1 MDSYQ
6 EMLGRLE
13 SENVKK
19 TQDLKIIQ
27 KIAVEVS
34 SSHNLDQI
42 LQIVLDILDQMLGF
56 KHSMILLLD
65 ETDNTLSVV
74 ASHGYDEIGIG
85 AKVPMGV
92 GVIGTVAKHKKLM
105 RMSNIQYQRKY
116 AQSIRSQVQRQGTG
130 TNVLENKVQLPGLE
144 NAESQLAIPLL
155 IKDRLIGVFSVE
167 DPVLNAF
174 SLLDETLL
182 TIIGSQAAGA
192 IENARL
198 YNLEEKQVQELSAA
212 YKELT
217 ELNMTLEKKVR
228 ERTVQYE
235 EAKQTAELASKAKSE
250 FLSSMS
256 HELRTPLNAI
266 LGFSQV
272 LQEKYFGELN
282 QKQAE
287 YVNNILESGQHLLS
301 LINDILDLSKIEA
314 GKMGLEL
321 SQVRIKD
328 LLESSLVMI
337 KEKALAHRISLNTEI
352 AKELDNLLIT
362 ADERKVKQI
371 IFNLLSNAA
380 KFTPDG
386 GTISMSGVKT
396 EKELLIS
403 VTDTGIGIE
412 KNEQEK
418 IFGGFYQVA
427 SALSNKTPGTG
438 LGLPLTRS
446 MVEMHG
452 GKLWVESEGLGKG
465 SRFTF
470 TLPLSNPAKH

>member
-6 EMLGRLE
+6 EMLGKLE

-217 ELNMTLEKKVR
+217 ELNLTLEKKVR

>member
-6 EMLGRLE
+6 EMLGKLE

-65 ETDNTLSVV
+65 ETDNILSVV

-217 ELNMTLEKKVR
+217 ELNLTLEKKVR

>member
-6 EMLGRLE
+6 EMLGKLE